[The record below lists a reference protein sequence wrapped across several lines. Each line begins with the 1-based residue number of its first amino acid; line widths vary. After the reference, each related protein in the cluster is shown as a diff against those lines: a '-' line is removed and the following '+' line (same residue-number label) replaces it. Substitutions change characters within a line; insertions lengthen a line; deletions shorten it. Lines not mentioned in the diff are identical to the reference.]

1 MYGIVKI
8 NLDTLAFLYKR
19 LMTPIPSADDPYIY
33 SAQVVRVIDGDT
45 VRLKL
50 NRLFKAY
57 WDFGFYIIDEVS
69 TVRSVEMNCR
79 LLGVN
84 TPEITGVSAA
94 EKALGVAATNELA
107 RLLSL
112 GEIVARTSKPDKY
125 GRWLVELWVKDPVGA
140 VICVNESL
148 IENGFAKPYLGS

>member
-1 MYGIVKI
+1 M
-8 NLDTLAFLYKR
+8 AFLYKG

-33 SAQVVRVIDGDT
+33 RAQVVRVIDGDT

-50 NRLFKAY
+50 SRLFKAY

-69 TVRSVEMNCR
+69 TVRSVETNCR
-79 LLGVN
+79 LLGIN
-84 TPEITGVSAA
+84 TPEITGVPLD
-94 EKALGVAATNELA
+94 EKARGVAATQELV

-112 GEIVARTSKPDKY
+112 GELVARTSKPDKY
-125 GRWLVELWVKDPVGA
+125 GRWLVELWVRDPAGA

-148 IENGFAKPYLGS
+148 IENGFAKAYVG